1 MVKIDYSNEKLMNRA
16 LDLMN
21 EGDDFD
27 HSASL
32 QYLEGR
38 GKNKT
43 LLDFEYYELGY
54 DRHNKA
60 FTEEWAV

>member
-1 MVKIDYSNEKLMNRA
+1 MFIIDYTNERLINRA

-27 HSASL
+27 HAASL
-32 QYLEGR
+32 QYLETR
-38 GKNKT
+38 GKKKN

-54 DRHNKA
+54 DRYTNT
-60 FTEEWAV
+60 FDETWAV